1 MYPREEIEPPSS
13 VARKFSNV
21 LLGTEKFGS
30 NCRNL
35 RSARIIASW
44 SADDGSIDT
53 SAPRRLGIINFYSVH
68 SVKANGEFRQHA
80 FAAVWWYK
88 TDCDQG
94 HLVNQPRF
102 GNGDYKPCGTSL
114 FMPVQRIAQT
124 FACCSVEINGVD
136 KLVVSPIPRLFH

>member
-1 MYPREEIEPPSS
+1 MLEDIVSREEIELPSS

-53 SAPRRLGIINFYSVH
+53 SAPRGLAIINFYSVH

-102 GNGDYKPCGTSL
+102 GNGVIIN
-114 FMPVQRIAQT
+114 PVDLPYLCQ
-124 FACCSVEINGVD
+124 CSA
-136 KLVVSPIPRLFH
+136 